1 MPRISVVVPVYNI
14 EIYLKR
20 SVDSILEQT
29 FVGFEAILIDDGSK
43 DFSAQISDEYV
54 SIDSR
59 IIVIHQKNQ
68 GVSVAR
74 NNGIEYSRGK
84 YITFIDSDDWV
95 TSQFLDRLYRACQD
109 SRSQMAVC
117 DIKQVKDAV
126 NEKPLAEANIVLS
139 NVDAI
144 EKLGTSMD
152 TRFRG
157 PVAKLIDVSVVK
169 KHLFPNDRR
178 YAEDAACTYLWMYD
192 CDRIVLIPEVHYYYY
207 QRDDSTV
214 HIDYDWHRLDAYST
228 FEEMLNFF
236 SEHDMDKP
244 FRSCLCKYLHE
255 MTDGYERCILLNRL
269 EIAEAIQTNLRKV
282 VKRRLNVSELRE
294 YKNREEL
301 LPELKKFNSFL
312 YERYLTDCCYG
323 LYVLYNQL
331 DSDYCKQIIKNRLVR
346 IIKQYHPPLDSFT
359 YVYEIAFPQK
369 MKMYWLNKALFRKLK
384 GERIDAN

>member
-74 NNGIEYSRGK
+74 NNGIEYSQGK

-126 NEKPLAEANIVLS
+126 NEKPLAEANIVIS

-157 PVAKLIDVSVVK
+157 PVAKLIDASVVK
-169 KHLFPNDRR
+169 KHLFPIDRR

-192 CDRIVLIPEVHYYYY
+192 CDRIVLIPEDHYYYY

-214 HIDYDWHRLDAYST
+214 HVDYDWHRLDAYST
-228 FEEMLNFF
+228 FEEMLSFF
-236 SEHDMDKP
+236 EEHNMDKP
-244 FRSCLCKYLHE
+244 FCACLCKYLHE
-255 MTDGYERCILLNRL
+255 MTDGYERCILLNKNEL
-269 EIAEAIQTNLRKV
+269 ADTIQSNLKDV
-282 VKRRLNVSELRE
+282 VKKRLNVSGLRE
-294 YKNREEL
+294 YKLREDL
-301 LPELKKFNSFL
+301 FPELKDFNSFL
-312 YERYLTDCCYG
+312 YERYLKDCCYG

-331 DSDYCKQIIKNRLVR
+331 DSYYYRKKIKNRLIK
-346 IIKQYHPPLDSFT
+346 IIKQCHLSLNDYT
-359 YVYEIAFPQK
+359 YAYEIAFPK
-369 MKMYWLNKALFRKLK
+369 MMKMYWLNKALFSKLK
-384 GERIDAN
+384 G